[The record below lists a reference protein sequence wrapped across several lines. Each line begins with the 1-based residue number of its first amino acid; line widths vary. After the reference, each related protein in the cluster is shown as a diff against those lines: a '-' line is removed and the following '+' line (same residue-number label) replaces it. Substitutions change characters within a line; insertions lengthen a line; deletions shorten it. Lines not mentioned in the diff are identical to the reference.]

1 MFRVLSASSPWGMPV
16 LWCSFLGAV
25 VQKQVLFAAWVQ
37 LSQVCCWLQLG
48 SFPGPWAECL
58 RVFAREFVGLMVFVV
73 GISVGWAV
81 LEGPPCS
88 FGRFPS
94 PSRLHRTVRHVFSS
108 LLPVPIP
115 VVRVGMVSFWP
126 QHLPLRVKGHV
137 PPCCNTWL
145 AALASPRSSSLLF
158 RLVQIAA
165 LVALWWL
172 GAVSYTAGQATIG
185 QDWCPLS
192 QYGCADV
199 PTLRG
204 IGTFGVFGLSQK
216 SYGLFNSY
224 FCLAICLLVSTTSWS
239 VFKAHS
245 LAKLLNFS
253 PANCGTLS
261 LMTMSGMPCL
271 AKWHLS
277 FLMTVLELLLCWG
290 GGRFPKKFE
299 KQSTKNK

>member
-58 RVFAREFVGLMVFVV
+58 RVFARDFVGLMVFVV

-145 AALASPRSSSLLF
+145 AACFAKVFFFTVSVGTDCGFSSSLVVGSCVLH
-158 RLVQIAA
+158 RRPSYHWAGLVPIESVWVCRCAN
-165 LVALWWL
+165 
-172 GAVSYTAGQATIG
+172 TARYRYF
-185 QDWCPLS
+185 WCIWPFAEVVWPL
-192 QYGCADV
+192 
-199 PTLRG
+199 
-204 IGTFGVFGLSQK
+204 
-216 SYGLFNSY
+216 
-224 FCLAICLLVSTTSWS
+224 
-239 VFKAHS
+239 
-245 LAKLLNFS
+245 
-253 PANCGTLS
+253 
-261 LMTMSGMPCL
+261 
-271 AKWHLS
+271 
-277 FLMTVLELLLCWG
+277 
-290 GGRFPKKFE
+290 
-299 KQSTKNK
+299 